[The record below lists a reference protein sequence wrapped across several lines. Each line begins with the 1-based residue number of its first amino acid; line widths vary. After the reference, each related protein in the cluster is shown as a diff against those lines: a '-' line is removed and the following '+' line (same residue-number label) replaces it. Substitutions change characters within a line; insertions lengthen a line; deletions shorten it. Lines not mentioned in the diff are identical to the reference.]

1 MEIVT
6 AFPTPILI
14 KDGYDQIKLNEY
26 EKHLKQNNLKT
37 ERNNYMNVDSSW
49 TKHNLINDNF
59 FNDLKKFIKSNI
71 EFFIKQL
78 GFFNFKTIEIL
89 NMWHNI
95 SKPGDSLFPHIHK
108 GSLISGAFYVKG
120 SGNHIT
126 FHNKELFNDLF
137 PSTEKENKLHYDYCK
152 FECKPGRLILF
163 KSNTLHSTEKQ
174 KQEEKIVISFNAIW
188 K

>member
-14 KDGYDQIKLNEY
+14 CDDYDKSKLNEY
-26 EKHLKQNNLKT
+26 EKYLKKDYFKT
-37 ERNNYMNVDSSW
+37 ERNNYMNVDSTW
-49 TKHNLINDNF
+49 TTTNLIDDSF
-59 FNDLKKFIKSNI
+59 FNDLKKFLISNI
-71 EFFIKQL
+71 SYFANQL
-78 GFFNFKTIEIL
+78 GFVNFKTIEIL

-108 GSLISGAFYVKG
+108 ASLISGAFYIKG
-120 SGNHIT
+120 DGNKIT
-126 FHNKELFNDLF
+126 FHNKELFSDLF

-152 FECKPGRLILF
+152 FECKTGRLLFF
-163 KSNTLHSTEKQ
+163 KSNTLHTTQAQEKV
-174 KQEEKIVISFNAIW
+174 EKIVISFNATW